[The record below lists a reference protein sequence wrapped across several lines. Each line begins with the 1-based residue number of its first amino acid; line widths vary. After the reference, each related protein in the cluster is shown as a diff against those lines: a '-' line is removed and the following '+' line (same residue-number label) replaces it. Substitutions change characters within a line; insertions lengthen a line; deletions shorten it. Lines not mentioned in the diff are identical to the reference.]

1 MTTPTGKLLG
11 GTGRYLDDRVH
22 GARGLRVFLRK
33 IFPDHWSFLLGEI
46 ALYSFIILLLTG
58 TFLTLFFQPSMTD
71 IIYHG
76 SYTPLDGV
84 HMSEAYASTLN
95 ISFDVRGGLLMR
107 QIHHWAAILFVAAI
121 MCHMLRVFFTGAF
134 RKPREL
140 NWVIGVVL
148 FTLAFTEGL
157 FGYSLPDDLL
167 SGTGLRILEGVLL
180 SIPIVGTYLS
190 FFLFGGQF
198 PGHDIIP
205 RLYIIHV
212 LLIPGILLA
221 LIAAHLFLMF
231 HQKHTQMPGK
241 GHTDKNVVGQP
252 MYPYFM
258 AKTGA
263 WFFFIFAVTALLS
276 TFAQINPIWIYGPY
290 NPSGISAGSQPDFY
304 MGFME
309 GALRMWPSWHWNVLG
324 HSFAFNVFLP
334 AFLPLGLVMTG
345 LAVWPF
351 LEQWITG
358 DRREHHVNDRPRNA
372 PTRTAVGMA
381 GVTFYG
387 IMWLEGA
394 NDIIASQLSISLYLT
409 TEIARYAIFIGPV
422 VAYFITKRI
431 CLGLQRKDV
440 HLLEHGVE
448 TGIIRQLPDGEY
460 IEVTRPVS
468 EELRAKLAA
477 RQGLPQI
484 EAPVGDEVPA
494 PSARGGLGKLRVS
507 LNRVLTESIP
517 LPQGNGHGNGHR
529 GNGHGNGHAG
539 EPTAVPAADEVPAPS
554 ARGGLGKLRVSLNRV
569 LTESIP
575 LPEGNGHH
583 GDTVTATATRASRRR
598 SPPGRP
604 GRKAWSSRAETAA
617 APEAL
622 RGRRDAHQRALTAG
636 RGQRP
641 PGGTCRQEDR
651 PELAGRRMELGR
663 DTCAGASWLP
673 RGPATTILCVAL
685 PATSLRQDRNQI
697 VQPSPQVPLSGLP
710 TTLIGSPISEWP

>member
-1 MTTPTGKLLG
+1 MTTTGKILG
-11 GTGRYLDDRVH
+11 DTGRFFDDRLRA
-22 GARGLRVFLRK
+22 ARPVRTFLRK

-71 IIYHG
+71 VVYHG

-107 QIHHWAAILFVAAI
+107 QIHHWAAIVFVAAI
-121 MCHMLRVFFTGAF
+121 MCHLLRVFFTGAF

-140 NWVIGVVL
+140 NWIIGVVL

-167 SGTGLRILEGVLL
+167 SGTGLRILEGVLM

-221 LIAAHLFLMF
+221 LISAHLFLMF

-241 GHTDKNVVGQP
+241 RNTNTNVVGAP

-263 WFFFIFAVTALLS
+263 WFLFIFGLLAGLS

-290 NPSGISAGSQPDFY
+290 NPAGISAGSQPDFY

-309 GALRMWPSWHWNVLG
+309 GALRMWPSWRWNMLG
-324 HSFAFNVFLP
+324 HTWAFDVFLP
-334 AFLPLGLVMTG
+334 AFLPLGAIMTG
-345 LAVWPF
+345 LALWPF

-372 PTRTAVGMA
+372 PTRTALGMG

-387 IMWLEGA
+387 VMWLEGA
-394 NDIIASQLSISLYLT
+394 NDVVSRWLNISLYVT
-409 TEIARYAIFIGPV
+409 TEIARYAIFIGPI
-422 VAYFITKRI
+422 VAYWLTKRI
-431 CLGLQRKDV
+431 CLGLQRKDN

-448 TGIIRQLPDGEY
+448 TGIIRQLPSGEY
-460 IEVTRPVS
+460 IELTRPVS
-468 EELRAKLAA
+468 EEKRAVLAA
-477 RQGLPQI
+477 RNPTLQLP
-484 EAPVGDEVPA
+484 AAGPDGDDDVPA
-494 PSARGGLGKLRVS
+494 RSARGGVGRLRTALG
-507 LNRVLTESIP
+507 RVLTE
-517 LPQGNGHGNGHR
+517 G
-529 GNGHGNGHAG
+529 
-539 EPTAVPAADEVPAPS
+539 
-554 ARGGLGKLRVSLNRV
+554 
-569 LTESIP
+569 IP
-575 LPEGNGHH
+575 LPEGNGHGNGH
-583 GDTVTATATRASRRR
+583 PAERPAVSVGEGHAEGVKSAEGDTS
-598 SPPGRP
+598 
-604 GRKAWSSRAETAA
+604 
-617 APEAL
+617 
-622 RGRRDAHQRALTAG
+622 AG
-636 RGQRP
+636 
-641 PGGTCRQEDR
+641 
-651 PELAGRRMELGR
+651 
-663 DTCAGASWLP
+663 
-673 RGPATTILCVAL
+673 
-685 PATSLRQDRNQI
+685 
-697 VQPSPQVPLSGLP
+697 
-710 TTLIGSPISEWP
+710 